1 MGAQYFKY
9 IQGTKKGF
17 GLAESISKKTIGK
30 QAKGYGITTGVDVP
44 AFGGTFKVGAL
55 YGEAENVDNSD
66 LKLKNYGANVGYVYP
81 FSKRTNV
88 YTYVSYAELKV
99 KAVAEDSE
107 TAKSKQTE
115 FGFGLKPTF

>member
-1 MGAQYFKY
+1 MLMAQNW
-9 IQGTKKGF
+9 G
-17 GLAESISKKTIGK
+17 
-30 QAKGYGITTGVDVP
+30 
-44 AFGGTFKVGAL
+44 GAL
-55 YGEAENVDNSD
+55 
-66 LKLKNYGANVGYVYP
+66 GYTYP

-115 FGFGLKPTF
+115 FGFGLKHTF